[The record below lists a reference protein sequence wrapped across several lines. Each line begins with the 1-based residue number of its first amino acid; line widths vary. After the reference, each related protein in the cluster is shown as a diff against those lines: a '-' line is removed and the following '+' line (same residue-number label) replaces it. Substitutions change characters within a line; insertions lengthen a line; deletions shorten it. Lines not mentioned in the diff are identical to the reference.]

1 MNNRKTSSRKLL
13 KMGATALAFSL
24 IMASNSQAQVVVST
38 IAGDGN
44 AAHKDGYQQQ
54 SSFNYPR
61 GIALNIDKNLYVTEA
76 VAGYIRKIKP
86 TGMVTSLAGNGNT
99 VGPQNVVDGIGS
111 AAGFSQLRGLANGP
125 DGTLYTFD
133 YHSQYLRKI
142 SLAGQVTTIAGC
154 GHQGETDGPFG
165 VGCFYNASAMDV
177 DAAGNIYVLDG
188 WPWSRIRKVSPNG
201 TITTLSLSG
210 DFGGPASSTSPLAG
224 QGITVLPTGVIYV
237 ADTSRHQIRRIS
249 PSGYVTL
256 VAGSGTAGDSDGQGA
271 AASFDHPNGLDHDSA
286 GNLYVADMRNNKIRK
301 ITPSGK
307 VTTIAGAGIAANV
320 DGLAASAQF
329 AAPWDVAVNST
340 GGVIYVNDQDHR
352 IRKIT
357 CKLKIGTLGGG
368 LVMRA
373 PKERAKS
380 RAATTTPPRVIY
392 EDICKPRTV
401 GPIIGRPDVASSIG
415 QKRLKPGRAIFD
427 ERAKPLTAEK
437 PSPAKRR

>member
-1 MNNRKTSSRKLL
+1 MNNRKTSSHQLL
-13 KMGATALAFSL
+13 KMGTAALAFSL

-38 IAGDGN
+38 IAGNGN
-44 AAHKDGYQQQ
+44 AAHTNGYQQQ
-54 SSFNYPR
+54 ASFNYPR
-61 GIALNIDKNLYVTEA
+61 GIALNIDKNIYVAES

-86 TGMVTSLAGNGNT
+86 TGMVTSLAGNGNA
-99 VGPQNVVDGIGS
+99 VSSQNVVDGIGS
-111 AAGFSQLRGLANGP
+111 AAGFSQLHGLANGP

-133 YHSQYLRKI
+133 YHSQTLREI
-142 SLAGQVTTIAGC
+142 SLTGQVTTIAGC
-154 GHQGETDGPFG
+154 GHQGRTDGPFG
-165 VGCFYNASAMDV
+165 VGCFYNAHDMDV

-201 TITTLSLSG
+201 VITTLSLSG
-210 DFGGPASSTSPLAG
+210 NFGVPAHSTAPLAG

-307 VTTIAGAGIAANV
+307 VTTIAGSGIAANV

-329 AAPWDVAVNST
+329 AAPWDVAVNNT
-340 GGVIYVNDQDHR
+340 GSVIYVNDLDHR

-368 LVMRA
+368 LLVRD
-373 PKERAKS
+373 PKETVKS
-380 RAATTTPPRVIY
+380 RAATTPSPRVIY

-401 GPIIGRPDVASSIG
+401 GPIIGRPDIASSIG
-415 QKRLKPGRAIFD
+415 PKKLKPAQAIVD
-427 ERAKPLTAEK
+427 EGAKPLTVEK
-437 PSPAKRR
+437 LSPAKRK